1 MFHNI
6 VKSKHWKIPNFFTRS
21 VYLLEG
27 YSLAKKVPSQGVR
40 EHFVR
45 KTEKKLDWN
54 LTVSS
59 KFRECRAKHYRIS
72 KVTKKYCSLD
82 WSLFLLWA
90 HVRIIRGSWK
100 TLFTTFSRRSTF
112 VAQMRVA
119 WPDFSLYQSTHK
131 KEIHN
136 STVTISISCGW

>member
-1 MFHNI
+1 MKNSQFFHTI
-6 VKSKHWKIPNFFTRS
+6 CIPAWGVFAR
-21 VYLLEG
+21 
-27 YSLAKKVPSQGVR
+27 KKVPSQGVR

-131 KEIHN
+131 KRKYTTPLMSLFN
-136 STVTISISCGW
+136 FSCGW